1 MKLTEQDLSNLI
13 RKSLDKAFQQNK
25 SINPGLDSSSNF
37 IASADAKSSVVEKEE
52 ATEATGAG
60 SAGAYSG
67 PLFGAMSKEEEKT
80 TFPKGG
86 EVKEE
91 EIEGGLSSGMSVEE
105 IAKKHDRD
113 VDDIFDQLRK
123 GIQVEMEHT
132 SEMMVAMEIAMDHL
146 TENPDYYDK
155 LKKIEATEATGTAS
169 AGAYDVPFGAP
180 KKDPLRI
187 SNPKTVDR
195 ELRSVRDKKFPK
207 LGGPGSTYVK
217 IKDKCKKFPYCNQGD
232 INALEFFENKTIKSV
247 IQNVSKQ
254 TNLQEFVIKNIIAK
268 ELGYIK
274 EQDGNEPKFV
284 TFELPDD
291 YKPKSAEEHRKEWVE
306 SLKDKKA
313 QVLINLFEG
322 KEFDFNFNNLS
333 GKFKITAIGPKGK
346 IGFFAS
352 SDDYSFD
359 ESDDVEIHIDLTELK
374 YKGEKVPVKFYDM
387 ISRYLPPEEEEESY
401 RGDPV
406 EYAVMNALTDLN
418 SKLKYLN
425 LYLTTVR
432 INPYSRG

>member
-1 MKLTEQDLSNLI
+1 MRLTEEDLSNLI

-25 SINPGLDSSSNF
+25 AVNPGLDSSSNF
-37 IASADAKSSVVEKEE
+37 VASSEAKNSVVEKEE
-52 ATEATGAG
+52 ATEATGSG
-60 SAGAYSG
+60 SAGAYSA
-67 PLFGAMSKEEEKT
+67 PLFGTMSKEEEKS

-91 EIEGGLSSGMSVEE
+91 EIEGGLSSGMSIED
-105 IAKKHDRD
+105 IAKKHDRS
-113 VDDIFDQLRK
+113 VDDMFDQLRE
-123 GIQVEMEHT
+123 GIQIEMEHT
-132 SEMMVAMEIAMDHL
+132 TEMMVAMEIAMDHL
-146 TENPDYYDK
+146 SENPDYYTK

-169 AGAYDVPFGAP
+169 AGAYDVAFGAP
-180 KKDPLRI
+180 KKDPLKL
-187 SNPKTVDR
+187 SNPKTVDK

-207 LGGPGSTYVK
+207 LGGPGSTYVR

-291 YKPKSAEEHRKEWVE
+291 YKPKSAEERRKEWVE